1 LKEDI
6 LKKMEGD
13 SIYEESRAELQE
25 ILKHLSTD
33 SVTINMSKLDGNTR
47 NDLTSVIQKVIYERL
62 RSIDKVILGAK

>member
-1 LKEDI
+1 
-6 LKKMEGD
+6 MEGD
-13 SIYEESRAELQE
+13 KIYEESRAELQE

-33 SVTINMSKLDGNTR
+33 SVTINLSKLDGNTR

>member
-1 LKEDI
+1 
-6 LKKMEGD
+6 MEGD